1 MNCQPNLFQSSCW
14 LFLKSSRII
23 FRSSP
28 SLSQSSTSLH
38 HQHKLNFTDIKK
50 NSKPFKKTKTS
61 TMFGVVFPN
70 RSFPIDISTFTQI
83 DTFHWVLDM
92 NHFVGEA
99 YDQISEMCIFL
110 LNNFNLPP
118 DKALAVYVQSPGS
131 AFVFCGAVTL
141 ARPSAVLSLQWPEPG
156 SAAKMQ
162 LTAGDS
168 SSLSAKIGVSV
179 EDVAALRSL
188 DVVAERRIE
197 KLAMKVGENL
207 FNFMQSFCGVDG
219 SKLVVPMD
227 ILDRWFKKFQEKAKR
242 DPDFLK
248 SFAL

>member
-1 MNCQPNLFQSSCW
+1 
-14 LFLKSSRII
+14 
-23 FRSSP
+23 
-28 SLSQSSTSLH
+28 
-38 HQHKLNFTDIKK
+38 
-50 NSKPFKKTKTS
+50 
-61 TMFGVVFPN
+61 
-70 RSFPIDISTFTQI
+70 
-83 DTFHWVLDM
+83 
-92 NHFVGEA
+92 
-99 YDQISEMCIFL
+99 
-110 LNNFNLPP
+110 
-118 DKALAVYVQSPGS
+118 
-131 AFVFCGAVTL
+131 VFCGAVTL